1 MVGKRIR
8 ELRKH
13 RKMSLQALADS
24 IPLSV
29 SFLSDI
35 ENGRSNPSIKRL
47 EEIALAL
54 DTTVAYL
61 IEGNAASV
69 NDYPDTFQADPIFTE
84 VVDRLNSF
92 DAWHPAD
99 KEELLIYL
107 KAKDVI
113 REGRKNQKNKKS

>member
-1 MVGKRIR
+1 MLGKRIR

-13 RKMSLQALADS
+13 RKMSLQVLADS

-35 ENGRSNPSIKRL
+35 ENCRSNPSIKRL

-61 IEGNAASV
+61 IEGDAVSV
-69 NDYPDTFQADPIFTE
+69 RDYPDIFQADPIFTE
-84 VVDRLNSF
+84 VIDRLNNYGS
-92 DAWHPAD
+92 WNSAD
-99 KEELLIYL
+99 KEELLMYL
-107 KAKDVI
+107 RAKEVI
-113 REGRKNQKNKKS
+113 RQGRRNRIS